1 MTDYK
6 DYLVECNN
14 PKAFDET
21 IQQLG
26 KAVLHQNH
34 KGEYE
39 KHDGY
44 YLMRIIGD
52 SGFVK
57 FAIENQGYGKV
68 IKEAETN

>member
-1 MTDYK
+1 MKTMTDYK

-21 IQQLG
+21 IQQIG
-26 KAVLHQNH
+26 KAVLHQDH
-34 KGEYE
+34 KGGYE

-52 SGFVK
+52 AGFVK
-57 FAIENQGYGKV
+57 FAIENQGYGRV
-68 IKEAETN
+68 IKEL

>member
-1 MTDYK
+1 MNDYK
-6 DYLVECNN
+6 DYLVECSN
-14 PKAFDET
+14 PKVFDET

-26 KAVLHQNH
+26 KAVLHQDY

-39 KHDGY
+39 NHDGY

-52 SGFVK
+52 PGFVK
-57 FAIENQGYGKV
+57 FAIKNQGYGIV

>member
-1 MTDYK
+1 MDYTDF
-6 DYLVECNN
+6 LVECRN
-14 PKAFDET
+14 PKAFDDT

-39 KHDGY
+39 KKEGY
-44 YLMRIIGD
+44 YLMRVIGD
-52 SGFVK
+52 SGFLK

-68 IKEAETN
+68 IRKFEEPS